1 MTSIVPG
8 LDCIMFIVQPRIDTI
23 AIYYYKAT
31 TIYTIYILVL
41 NYIYGIILNIKRPEY
56 RDLNIATMEYRVLN
70 IGSLEYRAV
79 LMLTLAN
86 LALKNFQATK
96 KFVRLTDF

>member
-1 MTSIVPG
+1 M
-8 LDCIMFIVQPRIDTI
+8 
-23 AIYYYKAT
+23 
-31 TIYTIYILVL
+31 L
-41 NYIYGIILNIKRPEY
+41 NYNILEYRALILNVKSSEY
-56 RDLNIATMEYRVLN
+56 RGLNIAALEYRVLN

-79 LMLTLAN
+79 LMLTLAT